1 MRRALALAL
10 AFLAVGLAFGAPAC
24 AAERRIALVIGN
36 SAYTNAPALDNPV
49 HDATAMRDKL
59 QSLGFD
65 VIAGFDLTKAETQA
79 VIAKFAEASRGADVS
94 AFFYAGHGLQ
104 VGGENYLV
112 PVDALLKDDISL
124 DFETVPIAFVW
135 RQMSRDTKVRLVFL
149 DACRENPFVRS
160 LAGVGASV
168 SGGLAEMQIE
178 HAGNAGA
185 LIAFAT
191 APGQVASDGAN
202 GHSPFTAALISHLGD
217 ADEPLTSV
225 MTKVTRDV
233 LAATG
238 GRQRP
243 WVNLSLSDDLKLN
256 RSPALETTAS
266 APAAPQASPAE
277 IAELDELRRALPAID
292 ANEVDFDKPLK
303 VGDAALDGK
312 SLAQLTKIG
321 VPLFSPVEG
330 LAKTDWEHPCSAC
343 HQWTRDRL
351 CTQSARYLKEEVAM
365 VRILHPLGPRFKA
378 VLANWARS
386 GCK

>member
-1 MRRALALAL
+1 MRCSLALAL
-10 AFLAVGLAFGAPAC
+10 AVLAVALAFAAPVR

-36 SAYTNAPALDNPV
+36 SAYQNAPALDNPV

-59 QSLGFD
+59 QSLGFS
-65 VIAGFDLTKAETQA
+65 VTAGFDLTKAETQA

-112 PVDALLKDDISL
+112 PVDARLKDDISL
-124 DFETVPIAFVW
+124 DFETVPIDFVW

-149 DACRENPFVRS
+149 DACRENPFVQS
-160 LAGVGASV
+160 LASVGASV

-178 HAGNAGA
+178 RAGKAGA

-191 APGQVASDGAN
+191 GPGQVARDGAN
-202 GHSPFTAALISHLGD
+202 GHSPFTAALLSHLGD

-238 GRQRP
+238 GEQRP
-243 WVNLSLSDDLKLN
+243 WVNLSLADDLQLN
-256 RSPALETTAS
+256 RSPASQTTAG
-266 APAAPQASPAE
+266 APQPSPKE
-277 IAELDELRRALPAID
+277 ISELEQLRRALPAID
-292 ANEVDFDKPLK
+292 ANGDVDFDKPLK
-303 VGDAALDGK
+303 VGDPALDGK
-312 SLAQLTKIG
+312 SLAQLTRG
-321 VPLFSPVEG
+321 LPLFSPVEG
-330 LAKTDWEHPCSAC
+330 LPKADWEHPCTSC
-343 HQWTRDRL
+343 HQWTRERL
-351 CTQSARYLKEEVAM
+351 CTQSARYLKQEVAM
-365 VRILHPLGPRFKA
+365 VRVLHPLGPRFKA